1 MIYMRKKLGVLYG
14 VVRGEC
20 KRIYDYFEQNQPLI
34 YAASLSYYSIFALIP
49 LLLVFFSILLSL
61 PQFQSEVQ
69 HIKEMLLSNLVPTN
83 SDVFSQYLDTFIQ
96 NGSKLGMMG
105 LAYVLATSIL
115 FFRNFEYVSTKMF
128 NSKPRGFL
136 DSIIVY
142 WTMITLFPISLALSI
157 YFSGEVQKTL
167 KGVADFSFLF
177 EILPYFITW
186 VMFFLLFKI
195 SANKR
200 LPFISLSLSSFLSTA
215 VWLITKWGFMYYIFY
230 NQTYKSMYG
239 QISILLFLML
249 WIYISWFIVLCG
261 MRFCEGFSSDF
272 GRNAKGNLA

>member
-1 MIYMRKKLGVLYG
+1 
-14 VVRGEC
+14 
-20 KRIYDYFEQNQPLI
+20 
-34 YAASLSYYSIFALIP
+34 
-49 LLLVFFSILLSL
+49 
-61 PQFQSEVQ
+61 
-69 HIKEMLLSNLVPTN
+69 
-83 SDVFSQYLDTFIQ
+83 
-96 NGSKLGMMG
+96 
-105 LAYVLATSIL
+105 
-115 FFRNFEYVSTKMF
+115 
-128 NSKPRGFL
+128 
-136 DSIIVY
+136 
-142 WTMITLFPISLALSI
+142 MITLFPISLALSI

-167 KGVADFSFLF
+167 KGVADLSFLF

-200 LPFISLSLSSFLSTA
+200 LPFISLALSSFLSTA

-272 GRNAKGNLA
+272 GRNAKENLA

>member
-1 MIYMRKKLGVLYG
+1 MRKKLGALYG
-14 VVRGEC
+14 VVRSEC

-115 FFRNFEYVSTKMF
+115 FFRNFEYVS
-128 NSKPRGFL
+128 
-136 DSIIVY
+136 
-142 WTMITLFPISLALSI
+142 
-157 YFSGEVQKTL
+157 
-167 KGVADFSFLF
+167 
-177 EILPYFITW
+177 
-186 VMFFLLFKI
+186 
-195 SANKR
+195 
-200 LPFISLSLSSFLSTA
+200 
-215 VWLITKWGFMYYIFY
+215 
-230 NQTYKSMYG
+230 
-239 QISILLFLML
+239 
-249 WIYISWFIVLCG
+249 
-261 MRFCEGFSSDF
+261 
-272 GRNAKGNLA
+272 